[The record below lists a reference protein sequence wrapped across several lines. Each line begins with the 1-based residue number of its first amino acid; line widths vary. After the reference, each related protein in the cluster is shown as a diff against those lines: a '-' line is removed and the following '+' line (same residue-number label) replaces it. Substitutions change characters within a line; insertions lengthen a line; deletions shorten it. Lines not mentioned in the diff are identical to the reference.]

1 MSADRASWYACC
13 VNDGTVGRRRGRSG
27 GLFIVEGHSG
37 VME

>member
-13 VNDGTVGRRRGRSG
+13 VNDGTVGRRGRSG